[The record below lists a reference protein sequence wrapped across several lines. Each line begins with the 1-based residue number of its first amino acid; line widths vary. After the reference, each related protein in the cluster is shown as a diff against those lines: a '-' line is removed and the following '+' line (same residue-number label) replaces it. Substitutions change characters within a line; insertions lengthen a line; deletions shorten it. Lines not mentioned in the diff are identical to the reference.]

1 MREETGLTVR
11 FEHLI
16 GTYGLE
22 SGFTASAFRC
32 SIVGDRTP
40 TVPDTAEIAE
50 IAWWPAGALPTPR
63 SNALHYALPD
73 AVAGCRGAVRH
84 DLPRVS

>member
-1 MREETGLTVR
+1 MRV
-11 FEHLI
+11 EHLI

-50 IAWWPAGALPTPR
+50 IAWWPARELPAPR
-63 SNALHYALPD
+63 SNLLHYALPD
-73 AVAGCRGAVRH
+73 AVAGRRGAVRRG
-84 DLPRVS
+84 LPRVS